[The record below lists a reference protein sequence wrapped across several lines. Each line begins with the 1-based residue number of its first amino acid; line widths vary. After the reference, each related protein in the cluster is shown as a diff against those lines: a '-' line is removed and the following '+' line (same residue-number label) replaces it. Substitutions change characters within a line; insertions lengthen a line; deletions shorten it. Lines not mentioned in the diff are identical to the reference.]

1 MAEVDMAAA
10 RVAVATV
17 PEAARDFGRRARSQ
31 VARPP
36 KGTQRQRSP
45 SQPITY
51 CEVGSNGGHSVV
63 SMLLASPRV
72 QAFAFD
78 PLEYS
83 YSGPMVKLLRAHTT
97 HSAITV
103 H

>member
-36 KGTQRQRSP
+36 KGTQRSTR
-45 SQPITY
+45 
-51 CEVGSNGGHSVV
+51 VV
-63 SMLLASPRV
+63 RGVRV
-72 QAFAFD
+72 VY
-78 PLEYS
+78 ER
-83 YSGPMVKLLRAHTT
+83 V
-97 HSAITV
+97 
-103 H
+103 